1 MNCARELAVRCT
13 DVTSVGGP
21 RWQRRHA
28 QIRPRG
34 KVPSGRAPRLETD
47 YPAQQVRLQVVRRQV
62 ERQRCVAAR
71 AVPESISVR
80 AAIGA
85 ILPRY
90 KISSS
95 AKFLSSG
102 AAGGRKLSCTKSVR
116 YSSRTNGRRL
126 RCEVRLCHRQE
137 RDHAVLYFCYRITR
151 TVEPICPQL

>member
-1 MNCARELAVRCT
+1 MEDSDSTRRSVTEMLGKKERTRARGASVNCARELAVRCT

-34 KVPSGRAPRLETD
+34 KVPSGRALRLETD

-85 ILPRY
+85 ILPR
-90 KISSS
+90 
-95 AKFLSSG
+95 
-102 AAGGRKLSCTKSVR
+102 
-116 YSSRTNGRRL
+116 
-126 RCEVRLCHRQE
+126 
-137 RDHAVLYFCYRITR
+137 
-151 TVEPICPQL
+151 